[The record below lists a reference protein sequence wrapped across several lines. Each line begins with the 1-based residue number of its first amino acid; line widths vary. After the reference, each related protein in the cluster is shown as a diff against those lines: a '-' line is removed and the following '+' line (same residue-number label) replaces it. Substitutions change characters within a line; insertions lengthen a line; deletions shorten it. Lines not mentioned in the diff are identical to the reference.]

1 MPNNIPPKGL
11 LLDYGG
17 TLVEEVRSDARA
29 GNEALLARALYK
41 PPHITIDQIMTRANR
56 ISMEVAA
63 RRDEFHLET
72 PWPTLTR
79 LIHDYLGIRFAEPM
93 ADLELAFWSASVTTT
108 PMPGAREA
116 LEQFH
121 RCGLPIAVVSN
132 CAFGQDVLRYELG
145 KHGLADRLEFIVVSA
160 EYSVRK
166 PNPLLFDTAAAR
178 LGVAPKDIWFVG
190 DRLDTDVTGAQA
202 AGMQAVWFQP
212 GKNSESSPDASVV
225 RVESWN
231 DLLHR
236 FENLHAGAGAGGNE
250 LGAPLPS

>member
-1 MPNNIPPKGL
+1 MPNEVAPKGL

-29 GNEALLARALYK
+29 GNEALLARALSK
-41 PPHITIDQIMTRANR
+41 PAHITIEEVMARANR
-56 ISMEVAA
+56 VSAEVAA

-93 ADLELAFWSASVTTT
+93 AELEMVFWKASVTTT
-108 PMPGAREA
+108 SMPGAREA

-121 RCGLPIAVVSN
+121 RSGLRLAVVSN
-132 CAFGQDVLRYELG
+132 CAFGPDVLRYELG

-166 PNPLLFDTAAAR
+166 PNPLLFETAAAK
-178 LGVAPKDIWFVG
+178 LGVACEEIWFVG
-190 DRLDTDVTGAQA
+190 DRLDTDVTGAKA
-202 AGMQAVWFQP
+202 AGMTAVWFQP
-212 GKNSESSPDASVV
+212 GGTSAPLSDSSILK
-225 RVESWN
+225 VESWN
-231 DLLHR
+231 DLVHCFQNSVSAPR
-236 FENLHAGAGAGGNE
+236 EMKIEN
-250 LGAPLPS
+250 

>member
-1 MPNNIPPKGL
+1 MPHKVAPKGL

-29 GNEALLARALYK
+29 GNEALLARALYR
-41 PPHITIDQIMTRANR
+41 PAHITMEQVMARANR
-56 ISMEVAA
+56 VSTEVAA

-79 LIHDYLGIRFAEPM
+79 LIHEYLGIQFAEPM
-93 ADLELAFWSASVTTT
+93 AELEMAFWRASVTTT

-121 RCGLPIAVVSN
+121 RSGLRLAVVSN
-132 CAFGQDVLRYELG
+132 CAFSQDALRYELG

-166 PNPLLFDTAAAR
+166 PNPLLFETAAAK
-178 LGVAPKDIWFVG
+178 LGVACEEIWFVG
-190 DRLDTDVTGAQA
+190 DRLDTDVTGAKA
-202 AGMQAVWFQP
+202 AGMKAVWFQP
-212 GKNSESSPDASVV
+212 GNTTELLSDSSILK
-225 RVESWN
+225 VESWN
-231 DLLHR
+231 DLV
-236 FENLHAGAGAGGNE
+236 HALRIASVRDGT
-250 LGAPLPS
+250 

>member
-1 MPNNIPPKGL
+1 MPAEVTPKGL

-29 GNEALLARALYK
+29 GNEALLARAFYK
-41 PPHITIDQIMTRANR
+41 PAHITIEQVMARATRV
-56 ISMEVAA
+56 SVEVAA

-79 LIHDYLGIRFAEPM
+79 LIHDYLGIRYAEPM
-93 ADLELAFWSASVTTT
+93 AELEMAFWKASVTTT

-121 RCGLPIAVVSN
+121 RSGLRLGVVSN
-132 CAFGQDVLRYELG
+132 CAFSQDVLRYELE

-166 PNPLLFDTAAAR
+166 PNPLLFETAAAK
-178 LGVAPKDIWFVG
+178 LGVACEEIWFVG
-190 DRLDTDVTGAQA
+190 DRLDTDVTGAKA

-212 GKNSESSPDASVV
+212 GNSNESTDASVLK
-225 RVESWN
+225 VESWN
-231 DLLHR
+231 ELLHH
-236 FENLHAGAGAGGNE
+236 FQNLHAATVDAGGD
-250 LGAPLPS
+250 AYRK